1 MNEINGRI
9 NFKENGTPFFLQ
21 DKIIKDNRTM
31 YDNLKFTQ
39 QNTSL
44 SNLFFSVKNAQIIQ
58 NALRAGVYNVSK
70 EKYII
75 DEQNKDD
82 LNVIMRAIFLQHS
95 INQSENLT
103 QQIEDLNK
111 IVIDYCVPKLY
122 SEVEGYMM
130 YKRDASTLVV
140 PFDNPLSEYTDKTL
154 ELKKFF

>member
-1 MNEINGRI
+1 MNGRI

-39 QNTSL
+39 QNTAL

-58 NALRAGVYNVSK
+58 NALRAGVYSMSN

-82 LNVIMRAIFLQHS
+82 LNVIMRAMYLQHS
-95 INQSENLT
+95 KNQPDNLT
-103 QQIEDLNK
+103 EQIQTLNK
-111 IVIDYCVPKLY
+111 LVIDYCVHKLY

-140 PFDNPLSEYTDKTL
+140 PLDKPVSEYTDKTL